1 MKRTSILLATSLL
14 LGFASCGNK
23 TPNTVES
30 QDSIVAPEVLV
41 DSAFAKSAAGDYL
54 SYDLQ
59 RTITLN
65 ADGTITTKGVD
76 QEYTAWELATLPKE
90 GMAEI
95 KVCRKGIDAVVK
107 DPGAIDLNDGRLLIK
122 DETYRKR
129 VQKKK

>member
-1 MKRTSILLATSLL
+1 MKTVSMLLATSLL
-14 LGFASCGNK
+14 MGFASCGNK
-23 TPNTVES
+23 ASNTVEG
-30 QDSIVAPEVLV
+30 QDSTVLSKVMV
-41 DSAFAKSAAGDYL
+41 DSAFAKAAAGDYL

-65 ADGTITTKGVD
+65 ADGTITTKGID
-76 QEYTAWELATLPKE
+76 QEYTEWELASQPTD

-95 KVCRKGIDAVVK
+95 KVSRKGIDAVVK

-129 VQKKK
+129 AQKKK